1 MRLTLTLCVVVGLAG
16 TNARAESFGLQQ
28 SKLHL
33 MPQSDYH
40 GSAPRLAPAPPAALN
55 PLNPVRGSAV
65 LLGLSLVG
73 AGLVLGGGGF
83 AVLYLCRE
91 GTGCHNETTTIVGWV
106 LAAPGIIPL
115 LVGAIILYGSS
126 GRSDLLMPSNTAGKW
141 AFGFS
146 TLSGGGLL
154 NGSVR
159 F

>member
-1 MRLTLTLCVVVGLAG
+1 M
-16 TNARAESFGLQQ
+16 
-28 SKLHL
+28 
-33 MPQSDYH
+33 
-40 GSAPRLAPAPPAALN
+40 
-55 PLNPVRGSAV
+55 
-65 LLGLSLVG
+65 
-73 AGLVLGGGGF
+73 
-83 AVLYLCRE
+83 LYLCRE

-126 GRSDLLMPSNTAGKW
+126 GRADLLMPSNTAGKW

-146 TLSGGGLL
+146 PLSGGGLL